1 MLGQRLDA
9 TRDKMLGIANKIE
22 GRDSRRL
29 TVLVGIMRGIAIRW
43 ANLYHNE
50 REQAL
55 NRIQELEKQLEEL
68 KNG

>member
-9 TRDKMLGIANKIE
+9 TRDKILEIAE
-22 GRDSRRL
+22 RMQGRDAARL
-29 TVLVGIMRGIAIRW
+29 KTLAKTMRKIAIRW

-55 NRIQELEKQLEEL
+55 NRVAELEKEL
-68 KNG
+68 KNER